1 MLFAFEAE
9 TVSAAIARGELQG
22 PFPAPGQ
29 ADSIGTNEALDR
41 WRAEELATKKG
52 VSANA
57 VALAWVLNQSFQSLA
72 LVGPRSPG
80 EIASSLPGAALKLTA
95 DEVAWL
101 NLE

>member
-1 MLFAFEAE
+1 
-9 TVSAAIARGELQG
+9 
-22 PFPAPGQ
+22 
-29 ADSIGTNEALDR
+29 
-41 WRAEELATKKG
+41 
-52 VSANA
+52 